1 MYNCLWCAFDSFK
14 SFADDMLSGLSQN
27 LNSYIPWDQILLD
40 QCTQKFIFCFRSSRE
55 TYFDFFET
63 DFYKKFEEFN
73 FLFQTHRNHQCLIT
87 VTKVYR
93 TPDRCFVHI
102 FFFCPFHAFNR
113 RHKILS
119 LIFAWIHHF
128 FFLRYVNIMFGL
140 WRLTV
145 KRHKK
150 NLPSPQTYLQETK
163 DIIILRGTTLI
174 YEQCHTLMGYGIS
187 GYPVFLYPLHIT
199 VDTVCTYS
207 HMISGSC
214 SKASSTISFHCFSAT
229 SSSLCS
235 GPGVLFLVIAFL
247 L

>member
-27 LNSYIPWDQILLD
+27 LNSYILWDQILLD
-40 QCTQKFIFCFRSSRE
+40 QGTQKFIFCFRSSRE
-55 TYFDFFET
+55 TYFNFFET
-63 DFYKKFEEFN
+63 DFYKKFKEFN

-140 WRLTV
+140 WGLTV

-150 NLPSPQTYLQETK
+150 IFHLHRLICKRRKILSSYAVPLLFMNNVIHSWDTESP
-163 DIIILRGTTLI
+163 DIRYSYILSI
-174 YEQCHTLMGYGIS
+174 
-187 GYPVFLYPLHIT
+187 
-199 VDTVCTYS
+199 
-207 HMISGSC
+207 
-214 SKASSTISFHCFSAT
+214 
-229 SSSLCS
+229 
-235 GPGVLFLVIAFL
+235 
-247 L
+247 

>member
-1 MYNCLWCAFDSFK
+1 
-14 SFADDMLSGLSQN
+14 MLSGLSQN
-27 LNSYIPWDQILLD
+27 LNSYILWDQILLD
-40 QCTQKFIFCFRSSRE
+40 QGTQKFIFCFRSSRE
-55 TYFDFFET
+55 TYFNFFET
-63 DFYKKFEEFN
+63 DFYKKFKEFN

-140 WRLTV
+140 WGLTV

-150 NLPSPQTYLQETK
+150 IFHLHRLICK
-163 DIIILRGTTLI
+163 RRKILSS
-174 YEQCHTLMGYGIS
+174 YA
-187 GYPVFLYPLHIT
+187 VPLL
-199 VDTVCTYS
+199 
-207 HMISGSC
+207 
-214 SKASSTISFHCFSAT
+214 FHE
-229 SSSLCS
+229 
-235 GPGVLFLVIAFL
+235 
-247 L
+247 